1 MDEKGEK
8 MSKSKGNVVAPQD
21 IMKDAGADILR
32 LWVMTTDYWEDQRL
46 GKAII
51 QTNIDS
57 YRKLRN
63 TIRWMLG
70 TLAHDT
76 GEDVAFSDMPELER
90 LMLHRL
96 SELDALVREGYDAFE
111 FKKITRALIDFS
123 NVELSA
129 FYFDIRKD
137 TLYCDAPSS
146 VRRRASLAVI
156 RKLFECLVTWLA
168 PMLPFTTEEAW
179 LSLKPDAVSVH
190 LEQFPTVPAEW
201 RDDALAAKWEKIRDL
216 RSVVTGALE
225 IERREKRIGASLEA
239 APVVHVADPELL
251 KALDG
256 QDFAEICIT
265 SGITVVGD
273 EGPADAFRLPEVKMV
288 AVEPTLAEGRKCARS
303 WRITTDVGSDP
314 DYPDVSARDAAA
326 LREIGFSA
334 AA

>member
-1 MDEKGEK
+1 M
-8 MSKSKGNVVAPQD
+8 
-21 IMKDAGADILR
+21 
-32 LWVMTTDYWEDQRL
+32 
-46 GKAII
+46 
-51 QTNIDS
+51 
-57 YRKLRN
+57 
-63 TIRWMLG
+63 
-70 TLAHDT
+70 
-76 GEDVAFSDMPELER
+76 
-90 LMLHRL
+90 
-96 SELDALVREGYDAFE
+96 
-111 FKKITRALIDFS
+111 
-123 NVELSA
+123 
-129 FYFDIRKD
+129 
-137 TLYCDAPSS
+137 
-146 VRRRASLAVI
+146 
-156 RKLFECLVTWLA
+156 
-168 PMLPFTTEEAW
+168 
-179 LSLKPDAVSVH
+179 H